1 MKKLSLFLNYRMN
14 EMDFECRYPLLWNAN
29 GSIEVFGQ
37 DDISVEE
44 AEKYIKLLKGEYS
57 YDKPLP
63 KSCAPSPSPS
73 VDLSNETDYQER
85 MSSLLEEKSNTQSVG
100 FNMDEINYQ
109 INKQNLMPAAFK
121 SRHHRHYNTNHK
133 QQARLFNPRD
143 QISQRQQIQSSMDRF
158 YACHICDKR
167 FSRKFNL
174 NTHIKCVHSDD
185 KDYICTFC
193 QRAFN
198 HSSNL
203 RKHIKTVHGQEKR
216 LPCPECKKPFKHD
229 EALKSHLKVIHG
241 KGLA

>member
-1 MKKLSLFLNYRMN
+1 MD
-14 EMDFECRYPLLWNAN
+14 EMALECRIPLLWNAN
-29 GSIEVFGQ
+29 GSIEVIRQ

-44 AEKYIKLLKGEYS
+44 AEKYIKLFKGEYS

-73 VDLSNETDYQER
+73 VDFSNETDYQER
-85 MSSLLEEKSNTQSVG
+85 MLSLLEEKSTIQTTG
-100 FNMDEINYQ
+100 FIMNEINYR
-109 INKQNLMPAAFK
+109 INKKNLIPAATK
-121 SRHHRHYNTNHK
+121 SRHQHHYNHQQQFNQFNHH
-133 QQARLFNPRD
+133 D
-143 QISQRQQIQSSMDRF
+143 QIHQRQKIQSSMDRV
-158 YACHICDKR
+158 YVCDICGKR

-185 KDYICTFC
+185 KDYVCTFC

-229 EALKSHLKVIHG
+229 EALKTHLKIIHG
-241 KGLA
+241 KCLT